1 MKTKHVRPQ
10 DYSYD
15 SVVENLYK
23 VRSIIHDGKSSQS
36 VPNVILDLLSA
47 LSHIAVFPIEHDGVQ
62 YLKCAYE
69 DLCNTGH
76 IGDTA

>member
-23 VRSIIHDGKSSQS
+23 VRSIIYEGKSSRVAQ
-36 VPNVILDLLSA
+36 NVVLDLLSA
-47 LSHIAVFPIEHDGVQ
+47 LSHLAVYPIDHDGVQ

-76 IGDTA
+76 IGD